1 MDGMTDREYVDG
13 VEPYV
18 VVAGECPA
26 APATGVR
33 VAGRT
38 PCRDPA
44 APRYLAGSW
53 IRAPPAACRPHAAR
67 GALISSAAASGGRMP
82 ERARHMPLFG
92 TFGLWRGRCRRV
104 VRPRPERGQR
114 ARWGRSSGKP

>member
-44 APRYLAGSW
+44 ARGISRGHGYARPLPRAALTS
-53 IRAPPAACRPHAAR
+53 PAVP
-67 GALISSAAASGGRMP
+67 
-82 ERARHMPLFG
+82 
-92 TFGLWRGRCRRV
+92 
-104 VRPRPERGQR
+104 
-114 ARWGRSSGKP
+114 